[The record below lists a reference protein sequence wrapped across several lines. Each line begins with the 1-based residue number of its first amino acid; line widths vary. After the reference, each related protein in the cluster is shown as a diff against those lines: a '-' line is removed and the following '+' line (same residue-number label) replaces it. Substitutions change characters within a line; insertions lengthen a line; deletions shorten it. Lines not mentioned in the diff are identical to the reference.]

1 MPGHCESLCT
11 GPSGS
16 VKTIFSILHE
26 KPGLVKK
33 LAERLQIS
41 CPLRRRSAHLDGRR
55 RDPDTWKWPFF
66 VWSVTGSLFPTSKR
80 KTAAVWPQGD
90 QGGDEDDLGWGQAF
104 WYQGPVR
111 RRLTAVVGAYWKV
124 GSDRQ
129 YICAKFRENTF
140 LCTSNSFCFISSVA
154 FDFDFTSYLLF
165 FFTAVSNIVEE
176 IK

>member
-16 VKTIFSILHE
+16 VKTIFSFLHE

-104 WYQGPVR
+104 WYQVPVR
-111 RRLTAVVGAYWKV
+111 RRLTAVVGAFWKV

-129 YICAKFRENTF
+129 YTVYAQNSEKLHFYIQAIVFVLF
-140 LCTSNSFCFISSVA
+140 HLSHLILTSPR
-154 FDFDFTSYLLF
+154 T
-165 FFTAVSNIVEE
+165 
-176 IK
+176 

>member
-1 MPGHCESLCT
+1 MHWEGCLVTVKVCVQAHQVLLKRFLAFCMRNRDWWKSWRK
-11 GPSGS
+11 GS
-16 VKTIFSILHE
+16 K
-26 KPGLVKK
+26 
-33 LAERLQIS
+33 
-41 CPLRRRSAHLDGRR
+41 SAAHSAAVVHTWMDG
-55 RDPDTWKWPFF
+55 DETQTLENDLFF
-66 VWSVTGSLFPTSKR
+66 VWSVTGSLFTTSKR

-154 FDFDFTSYLLF
+154 FDFDFTSYMHSW
-165 FFTAVSNIVEE
+165 VYHGQ
-176 IK
+176 